1 MRIRNA
7 FKISVSNYSL
17 VFKNLLFK
25 LIVFALVSFVAGLI
39 LRLRISDFFMRL
51 KDIFDEIKEIAVSV
65 YNGNVD
71 SSFTGL
77 RENLDGFY
85 QYLSSNI
92 GNLIGT
98 GVILSIAVFVY
109 RYLSG
114 MGDCAVM
121 ISVNEYMTSM
131 SRGRFVVTIIERLGK
146 IAVYQLIDVLFTLL
160 FDVLTVFVVIG
171 VGALTMN
178 VSVVLFLFLAIAVAV
193 CFRALRSTVISQVMA
208 NILIVGKSLKE
219 GFVDGIVPPK
229 GYFGKMFVGYLTV
242 TIIYFYLVVTSA
254 LFTFGVA
261 TILLIPFFSLL
272 YASMRE
278 VDYFT
283 INKKKY
289 FIDYDNIVVPKE
301 LREND
306 ENLLN
311 NIDI

>member
-7 FKISVSNYSL
+7 FKISVGNYML

-25 LIVFALVSFVAGLI
+25 LLIFCATALIAGAI
-39 LRLRISDFFMRL
+39 LRLQINDFITHIKSVL
-51 KDIFDEIKEIAVSV
+51 EEIKNIAVSV

-71 SSFTGL
+71 SSFSSL
-77 RENLDGFY
+77 RSSLDGFY
-85 QYLSSNI
+85 QYLSANV
-92 GNLIGT
+92 GNFLGT
-98 GVILSIAVFVY
+98 GAIIFIGVFVY
-109 RYLSG
+109 RYLGG

-121 ISVNEYMTSM
+121 ISVNDYMTSM
-131 SRGRFVVTIIERLGK
+131 SRPHFTVTLVEHFGK
-146 IAVYQLIDVLFTLL
+146 IAVYQLIDVLFTLV
-160 FDVLTVFVVIG
+160 FDIITACVIIG
-171 VGALTMN
+171 VGALTLSF
-178 VSVVLFLFLAIAVAV
+178 SVPLFVFLALSVWV
-193 CFRALRSTVISQVMA
+193 CSRALRSTVISQVMA
-208 NILIVGKSLKE
+208 NILIVGKTVKD
-219 GFVDGIVPPK
+219 GFSDGIVPPK

-242 TIIYFYLVVTSA
+242 TLIYFYLLTSSA
-254 LFTFGVA
+254 IITFGVG
-261 TILLIPFFSLL
+261 TVLLIPFFSLL